1 MTAMYDRRTMLK
13 LLGAGTGAL
22 VLPGCIPTGGGRG
35 HSAGGGEG
43 SLDIASFILA
53 DEATKAGLQN
63 LIDTYVSEK
72 DLEVHPFA
80 VSFPEYDKQMILKV
94 AAAEFSGG
102 VLHLEVG
109 KLGAFAETGKLRDVS
124 DLTEGIGYTET
135 ALSSGQLNGTQ
146 YGVPW
151 TSGAIGMIANDEIL
165 RSVGVQELP
174 STIEEFEDVLTE
186 IKATGVIPYAAITKV
201 AELKDILIWMQTF
214 GSELVVDGEV
224 TLGDEPSLE
233 ALAWYKSLYDKE
245 LIAPDVERIDARTLF
260 SQGRTAMYDD
270 AIVGKGVLADTAS
283 DPELVNKVSPYP
295 RPVLE
300 KGDKPRALQWG
311 HLMAIVEGDGAETAS
326 EFAVWATSDT
336 EAVLEYFKTVE
347 LPPATVKGVE
357 AKPVQDDEFTSA
369 FNDRITATATQD
381 PFWRFPQYPQIQ
393 AAISEHV
400 QSVLVSDVS
409 PEEAM
414 TNAREEIQELM

>member
-1 MTAMYDRRTMLK
+1 MSATYDRRTMLK
-13 LLGAGTGAL
+13 LFGVGTGAV
-22 VLPGCIPTGGGRG
+22 VLPGCMPTGGSGG
-35 HSAGGGEG
+35 DGAGGGEG
-43 SLDIASFILA
+43 VLDIGSFILA
-53 DEATKAGLQN
+53 DEATKAGLQG
-63 LIDTYVSEK
+63 LIDTYSSEQGI
-72 DLEVHPFA
+72 EVNPVA
-80 VSFPEYDKQMILKV
+80 VSYPEYDKQMILKV

-102 VLHLEVG
+102 ALHIEVG
-109 KLGAFAETGKLRDVS
+109 KLGAFAETGKLQDVAK
-124 DLTEGIGYTET
+124 LTEGVGYTDT
-135 ALSSGQLNGTQ
+135 ALSSGQFDGTQ

-165 RSVGVQELP
+165 QSVGVRELP
-174 STIEEFEDVLTE
+174 PTIEEFEEVLTE

-214 GSELVVDGEV
+214 GSDLVVDGEV

-283 DPELVNKVSPYP
+283 DPELVNKVSPHS
-295 RPVLE
+295 RPVLQ
-300 KGDKPRALQWG
+300 KGDTPRAQQWG
-311 HLMAIVEGDGAETAS
+311 HMIAIVEGEGAETAS
-326 EFAVWATSDT
+326 DFAVWATSDQ
-336 EAVLEYFKTVE
+336 EAVLDYFEAVQ
-347 LPPATVKGVE
+347 LPPATVEGMA
-357 AKPVQDDEFTSA
+357 AKPVQSDDFTAA
-369 FNDRITATATQD
+369 FNERITTTATQD

-393 AAISEHV
+393 TAISEHV

-409 PEEAM
+409 PAEAL